1 MFFYVN
7 KIEILCSAGDSDL
20 IKLSYTQY
28 YTCVTQRFKLI
39 FFLKKFK
46 FYFVFFNNYHNL

>member
-39 FFLKKFK
+39 FF
-46 FYFVFFNNYHNL
+46 